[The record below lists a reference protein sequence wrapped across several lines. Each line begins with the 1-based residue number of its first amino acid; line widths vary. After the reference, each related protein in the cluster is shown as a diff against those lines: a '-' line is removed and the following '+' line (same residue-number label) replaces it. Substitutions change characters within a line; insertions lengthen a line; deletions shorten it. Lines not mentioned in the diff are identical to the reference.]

1 MLESNQALIDLIGW
15 IGAGAL
21 LVAYALVSTKRVDG
35 QSTSYQSLNAMGS
48 VFLMA
53 NTVYYGAY
61 PSAFV
66 NIIWLGIAVYA
77 LRKTLARLLASSC

>member
-1 MLESNQALIDLIGW
+1 MLESNHTWIDLIGW

-35 QSTSYQSLNAMGS
+35 GSTSYQSLNAMGS

-66 NIIWLGIAVYA
+66 NIIWLGIAIFA
-77 LRKTLARLLASSC
+77 LRKTLARLLAAAR